1 MFGGMLYHWPVN
13 AHALQKCTLRHDR
26 TEGCG
31 VWGVGCGGCG
41 GGRVRGTAKAV
52 ALLMDRAAGLA
63 KQLPDNKLLSK

>member
-1 MFGGMLYHWPVN
+1 MLEAGAVFGGMLYHWPVN

-31 VWGVGCGGCG
+31 G